1 MDQDDDGL
9 KNGRIAAASIK
20 IKGKTGGD
28 TFVVTHGPILDSGG
42 SDDGVPRGQIIGG
55 YRLTDGESL
64 ADIRSRIVIDVARLT
79 GRNESGSDLFQNQGV
94 VRELSHRWI
103 RRTIAEDE
111 SRAGRSTGRQ
121 KRIAK

>member
-1 MDQDDDGL
+1 MNQDDDGL
-9 KNGRIAAASIK
+9 KNGRIATASIK

-28 TFVVTHGPILDSGG
+28 TFVVTHSPILDSGG

-79 GRNESGSDLFQNQGV
+79 GRDDGSSNLFK
-94 VRELSHRWI
+94 I
-103 RRTIAEDE
+103 T
-111 SRAGRSTGRQ
+111 
-121 KRIAK
+121 